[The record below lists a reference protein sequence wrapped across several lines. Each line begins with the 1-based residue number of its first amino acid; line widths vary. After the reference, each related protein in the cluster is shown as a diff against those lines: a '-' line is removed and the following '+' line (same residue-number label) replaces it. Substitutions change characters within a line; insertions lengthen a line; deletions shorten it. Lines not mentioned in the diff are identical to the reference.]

1 NGEVLVLPD
10 VRGRVNLTVDSYHQQ
25 GLYNL
30 YGTWLELEKNNSLF
44 RIGNVY
50 GDEYDYSVSGRGG
63 KITAAIRDE
72 RELEVIVL
80 ENNYNLF
87 GTYYPQVKGSGM
99 AGAKYGFGSS
109 GSVDGRVSYLF
120 DYNPY
125 LSTTTHVSNLV
136 SSYRISDHSHL
147 R

>member
-30 YGTWLELEKNNSLF
+30 YDTWLELEKNNSLL

-50 GDEYDYSVSGRGG
+50 GDDYDYSVSGRGG

-72 RELEVIVL
+72 REREANVL
-80 ENNYNLF
+80 GNNYNLF
-87 GTYYPQVKGSGM
+87 GTYYPQVTGCGM
-99 AGAKYGFGSS
+99 AGARGGFGAS
-109 GSVDGRVSYLF
+109 GRVHGRRSVPRVYGAA
-120 DYNPY
+120 
-125 LSTTTHVSNLV
+125 
-136 SSYRISDHSHL
+136 
-147 R
+147 